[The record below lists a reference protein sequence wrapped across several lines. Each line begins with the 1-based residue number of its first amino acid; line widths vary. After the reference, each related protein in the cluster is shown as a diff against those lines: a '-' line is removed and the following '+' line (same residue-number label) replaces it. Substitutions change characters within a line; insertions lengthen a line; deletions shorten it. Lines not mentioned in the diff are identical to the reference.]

1 MKINTLVIITL
12 MIELTGCAAA
22 MKSELAYRFK
32 LASCVVDANKVMSS
46 RLGSVGGAG
55 YQLTGV
61 KDEATK
67 TCERLLIHENP
78 HPERID
84 PLPLRHWNKYSLAD
98 SIRLEKEREEKQR
111 SLIINKLVNKAIK
124 DAKAKREAESS
135 ALEQGNE

>member
-1 MKINTLVIITL
+1 MKINTLVIITF
-12 MIELTGCAAA
+12 MIELTGCAA

-32 LASCVVDANKVMSS
+32 LASCVSEANRAINSN
-46 RLGSVGGAG
+46 RFGER
-55 YQLTGV
+55 
-61 KDEATK
+61 KDRAINN
-67 TCERLLIHENP
+67 CERILIHENP

-84 PLPLRHWNKYSLAD
+84 PLPLRYWNKYSLAD

-124 DAKAKREAESS
+124 DAKAKREAESN